1 MVTPLNYRKDFERD
15 GYIAIKPL
23 FDADKIA
30 EINHELARFIDT
42 VVPTMPSSHVY
53 YEDINDKSS
62 LKQIQK
68 MFEHDTYFAD
78 LMKKGIVP
86 SIAEHL
92 LQDKVRPVNMQ
103 YFNKPPC
110 VGQATPA
117 HQDGF
122 YFHLNPC
129 AAVTGWL
136 ALEPVD
142 EENGCV
148 RYVRGSHNSDTFRP
162 HGYTGL
168 IGFSQGI
175 TDFGT
180 SEDIDSSVSIEGDA
194 GTFLMHHAR
203 TIHYA
208 GENKST
214 TRSRHALGF
223 IYYADQAKEDT
234 ESQKRYQATL
244 EKSLLAAGKI

>member
-1 MVTPLNYRKDFERD
+1 MFTQLNYQKDFERD

-30 EINHELARFIDT
+30 EINSELARFIKT
-42 VVPTMPSSHVY
+42 VVPTMPDSHVY
-53 YEDINDKSS
+53 YEDINNKSS

-68 MFEHDTYFAD
+68 MFEHDAYFAD
-78 LMKKGIVP
+78 LMTNGVVRDV
-86 SIAEHL
+86 AEHL
-92 LQDKVRPVNMQ
+92 LQDKARPVNMQ
-103 YFNKPPC
+103 YFNKPPS

-117 HQDGF
+117 HQDGY

-129 AAVTGWL
+129 SAVTGWL

-148 RYVRGSHNSDTFRP
+148 RYVRGSHKGDTFRP

-180 SEDIDSSVSIEGDA
+180 EEDKQSTVSVEGDA

-208 GENKST
+208 GANKST
-214 TRSRHALGF
+214 TRSRRALGF
-223 IYYADQAKEDT
+223 IYYANQAKEDS
-234 ESQKRYQATL
+234 ESQKRYQIEL
-244 EKSLLAAGKI
+244 EQSLRAAGKI

>member
-1 MVTPLNYRKDFERD
+1 MFMQLNYRQDFERD

-30 EINHELARFIDT
+30 EINRELARFVDT
-42 VVPTMPSSHVY
+42 VVPTMPSSRVY
-53 YEDINDKSS
+53 YEDINDQSS

-68 MFEHDTYFAD
+68 MFEHDAYFAD
-78 LMKKGIVP
+78 LMTKGVIRDV
-86 SIAEHL
+86 AEHL
-92 LQDKVRPVNMQ
+92 LQDKARPVNMQ
-103 YFNKPPC
+103 YFNKPPS

-117 HQDGF
+117 HQDGY

-129 AAVTGWL
+129 SAVTGWL

-148 RYVRGSHNSDTFRP
+148 RYVRGSHKSDTFRP

-180 SEDIDSSVSIEGDA
+180 DEDKRNTVSVAGDA

-208 GENKST
+208 EANKST
-214 TRSRHALGF
+214 TRSRRALGF
-223 IYYADQAKEDT
+223 IYYADQAKEDA
-234 ESQKRYQATL
+234 ESQKRYQAEL
-244 EKSLLAAGKI
+244 EKSLRAAGKI

>member
-1 MVTPLNYRKDFERD
+1 MFMQLNYRQDFERD

-30 EINHELARFIDT
+30 EINRELARFVDT
-42 VVPTMPSSHVY
+42 VVPTMPSSRVY
-53 YEDINDKSS
+53 YEDINDQSS

-68 MFEHDTYFAD
+68 MFEHDAYFAD
-78 LMKKGIVP
+78 LMTKGVIRDV
-86 SIAEHL
+86 AEHL
-92 LQDKVRPVNMQ
+92 LQDKARPVNMQ
-103 YFNKPPC
+103 YFNKPPS

-117 HQDGF
+117 HQDGY

-129 AAVTGWL
+129 SAVTGWL

-148 RYVRGSHNSDTFRP
+148 RYVRGSHKSDTFRP

-180 SEDIDSSVSIEGDA
+180 DEDKRNTVSVAGDA
-194 GTFLMHHAR
+194 GTFLMHHA
-203 TIHYA
+203 
-208 GENKST
+208 
-214 TRSRHALGF
+214 L
-223 IYYADQAKEDT
+223 IYYADQAKEDA
-234 ESQKRYQATL
+234 ESQKRYQAEL
-244 EKSLLAAGKI
+244 EKSLRAAGKI

>member
-1 MVTPLNYRKDFERD
+1 MDGYVQTRFVVAIMSVQLKFRKEFERD

-30 EINHELARFIDT
+30 EINRELARFIDT
-42 VVPTMPSSHVY
+42 VIPTMPSSQVY

-68 MFEHDTYFAD
+68 IFEYDAYFAD
-78 LMKKGIVP
+78 LMTKGVVRD
-86 SIAEHL
+86 IAEHL

-103 YFNKPPC
+103 YFNKPPN

-129 AAVTGWL
+129 SAVTGWL

-148 RYVRGSHNSDTFRP
+148 RYVRGSHKCDTFRP

-180 SEDIDSSVSIEGDA
+180 EEDNRRRCWYVS
-194 GTFLMHHAR
+194 HASR
-203 TIHYA
+203 AYHSLCW
-208 GENKST
+208 GE
-214 TRSRHALGF
+214 
-223 IYYADQAKEDT
+223 
-234 ESQKRYQATL
+234 
-244 EKSLLAAGKI
+244 